1 MNSFALYSR
10 SLIPSSASSSLLMNS
25 SSVFFICYFDSWL
38 SDFCLVIS
46 YFFLSPS
53 IHPTISIN
61 SSPTIH
67 QDCSPSL
74 LPSLVST
81 FMTTTLNPLLGK
93 LLISTSFRFFLR
105 SYLILSFGKYFSV
118 SLFCLTLYDRFCVL
132 SETLAS
138 PHLEGVAFFP

>member
-25 SSVFFICYFDSWL
+25 SSVFFICYFDPQL

-53 IHPTISIN
+53 MFLLC
-61 SSPTIH
+61 SS
-67 QDCSPSL
+67 SL

-138 PHLEGVAFFP
+138 THLEGVAFFP

>member
-25 SSVFFICYFDSWL
+25 SSVFFICYFDPQL

-53 IHPTISIN
+53 MFLLC
-61 SSPTIH
+61 SS
-67 QDCSPSL
+67 SL

>member
-1 MNSFALYSR
+1 MNSFVLYSR

-25 SSVFFICYFDSWL
+25 SSVFFICYFDPQL

-53 IHPTISIN
+53 MFLLC
-61 SSPTIH
+61 SS
-67 QDCSPSL
+67 SL

-138 PHLEGVAFFP
+138 THLEGVAFFP